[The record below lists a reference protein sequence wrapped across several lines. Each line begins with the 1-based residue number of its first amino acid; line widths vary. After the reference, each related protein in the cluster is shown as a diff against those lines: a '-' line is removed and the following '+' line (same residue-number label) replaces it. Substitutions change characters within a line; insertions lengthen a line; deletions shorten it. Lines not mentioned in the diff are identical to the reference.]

1 MLRDGGVNI
10 RPYVAVSGVVV
21 ARDGAWLEVA
31 CLYMWQRMVIL
42 YVHIAIVDEFLC
54 V

>member
-10 RPYVAVSGVVV
+10 CPYLAVSGVVV

-42 YVHIAIVDEFLC
+42 YVHIAIVDVFIC